1 MNRLNIGSLVLVNGK
16 LRGGLAKN
24 YKRTDKIVLDG
35 EEVTVGYVMDLLD
48 ECSAKAQDADAKRR
62 VYQQAVADYHAIATE
77 ARKLG
82 SALRARLICDL
93 GKTSP
98 ALGDYGIAPRK
109 TAAPLTVE
117 ERSAAVAKA
126 KRTRGARHTMGSKQ
140 RLHVTAND
148 VAPEPSPVTAPPNGV
163 TVNGAS
169 VSANGA
175 SASGTNG
182 ASH

>member
-1 MNRLNIGSLVLVNGK
+1 MQQRSNIGGLILVNGK

-35 EEVTVGYVMDLLD
+35 EEVTVGHVMDLLD

-62 VYQQAVADYHAIATE
+62 AYQQAVADYHAIAEE
-77 ARKLG
+77 ARKTG
-82 SALRARLICDL
+82 SALRARLVCDL

-126 KRTRGARHTMGSKQ
+126 KRTRVARHTMGSKQ
-140 RLHVTAND
+140 RLTVVSTTD
-148 VAPEPSPVTAPPNGV
+148 VAPEPSPITAPPNGA
-163 TVNGAS
+163 TVVVA
-169 VSANGA
+169 SANGA
-175 SASGTNG
+175 PANG
-182 ASH
+182 VAH